1 LCWVFF
7 ACSILITEL
16 AYKPPSQCAKYSPQ
30 DLTWSITLSEKYI
43 SAYRIHYNLKKRLAL
58 AVINKKITM
67 TITAIALSK
76 NDGAMTQTMEWKQHV
91 TQLPE

>member
-1 LCWVFF
+1 
-7 ACSILITEL
+7 LITGS
-16 AYKPPSQCAKYSPQ
+16 AYKPPNQCGKYSQQ
-30 DLTWSITLSEKYI
+30 DLTCAITLSEKYI
-43 SAYRIHYNLKKRLAL
+43 SACRIHYNLKNKLAL

-76 NDGAMTQTMEWKQHV
+76 NDRATTQTMEWKQQV

>member
-1 LCWVFF
+1 
-7 ACSILITEL
+7 
-16 AYKPPSQCAKYSPQ
+16 
-30 DLTWSITLSEKYI
+30 
-43 SAYRIHYNLKKRLAL
+43 LAL

-76 NDGAMTQTMEWKQHV
+76 NDRAMTQTMEWKQQV